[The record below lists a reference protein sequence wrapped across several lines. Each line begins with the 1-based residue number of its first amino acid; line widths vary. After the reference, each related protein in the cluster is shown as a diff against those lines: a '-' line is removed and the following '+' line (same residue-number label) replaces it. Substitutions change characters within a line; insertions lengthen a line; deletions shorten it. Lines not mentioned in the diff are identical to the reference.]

1 MSAAAIA
8 ILKTGLVTSVGL
20 SAPASCAAFRA
31 KMSNPS
37 ETRFIDSGGQWIMAH
52 QVPLEQPWRGLT
64 KLAKMAAMALREA
77 LEDVPQTEW
86 GQLPLLLC
94 VAENERPGRL
104 AGLDDALF
112 LQIQTEL
119 GVEFDAH
126 SAVITQGRVGV
137 AVALAQA
144 RLLIPQRMAQTTH
157 PRVVIAATDSLLTW
171 PTLSHFEQNERLLTE
186 RNSNGFMPGEAAGAL
201 LVGPPS
207 GKGSELLCTGIG
219 FGRELAHI
227 DSEEPLRADGLTQ
240 AIKAALHDAGCQ
252 MHDMDFRITD
262 LAGEQYYFKEAALA
276 LSRTLR
282 QRKASFD
289 IWHPAE
295 CTGEIGAAAG
305 AAIISTAQAACQK
318 NYTQGPN
325 ILAHMAND
333 AGQRSAIS
341 LQYREAS

>member
-1 MSAAAIA
+1 MSAVPIA

-31 KMSNPS
+31 KISNPS

-86 GQLPLLLC
+86 SQLPLLLC

-119 GVEFDAH
+119 GVEFEAR

-144 RLLIPQRMAQTTH
+144 RILMAQSGIQK
-157 PRVVIAATDSLLTW
+157 VLIAATDSLLTW

-186 RNSNGFMPGEAAGAL
+186 RNSNGFIPGEAAGAL

-219 FGRELAHI
+219 FGREPAHI

-240 AIKAALHDAGCQ
+240 AIKAALHDADCQ
-252 MHDMDFRITD
+252 MHDIDFRITD
-262 LAGEQYYFKEAALA
+262 IAGEQYYFKEAALA

-305 AAIISTAQAACQK
+305 ATIISTAQAACQK
-318 NYTQGPN
+318 NYTQGPH

-341 LQYREAS
+341 LQYRGMA